1 MSRRFK
7 VGNRWVGEG
16 APCYVIAEAGSNHN
30 GNLEQAATLIDVASS
45 AGADAVKFQGFR
57 ARTLYPETAGK
68 SGYLKDERPIYD
80 IIRAMEMPL
89 EWIPILA
96 KHCASKG
103 VDFICTPFDEGWVEA
118 LDPYVPA
125 FKVASYEL
133 SHVPL
138 LRKVL
143 GCGKPTFISTGASKL
158 DEVEQVVELAR
169 ETGNEQIVLLQC
181 TAAYPTPLQDVN
193 ARALVTMR
201 EATGC
206 LVGLSDHSRDPV
218 VAPVV
223 AVALGAAVIEK
234 HFTQSNW
241 LPGPD
246 QRFAVEPDELKRLVL
261 AVRDAEAVMGTG
273 VKDVLGVENELR
285 AFARRSVFSGRAIK
299 KGERLSEENTL
310 VLRNGI
316 NAPGLPPSEYPRLLG
331 RRATCDIPAGTGIT
345 AAMVE
350 HGPRVP

>member
-1 MSRRFK
+1 
-7 VGNRWVGEG
+7 
-16 APCYVIAEAGSNHN
+16 
-30 GNLEQAATLIDVASS
+30 
-45 AGADAVKFQGFR
+45 
-57 ARTLYPETAGK
+57 
-68 SGYLKDERPIYD
+68 
-80 IIRAMEMPL
+80 MEMPL

-193 ARALVTMR
+193 ARALGVLGAGDQEGR
-201 EATGC
+201 
-206 LVGLSDHSRDPV
+206 
-218 VAPVV
+218 APVRGEHARAAKRNQRAGLTAKRV
-223 AVALGAAVIEK
+223 SAAARAPRDVRYPGRHRNHRGDGGAW
-234 HFTQSNW
+234 TSC
-241 LPGPD
+241 
-246 QRFAVEPDELKRLVL
+246 
-261 AVRDAEAVMGTG
+261 AVRRGWMTPSSSGVGRTTLRRDATRSAS
-273 VKDVLGVENELR
+273 
-285 AFARRSVFSGRAIK
+285 RRSPSR
-299 KGERLSEENTL
+299 NTL
-310 VLRNGI
+310 RGSSDDS
-316 NAPGLPPSEYPRLLG
+316 APTRRGSGSSATATIRWG
-331 RRATCDIPAGTGIT
+331 R
-345 AAMVE
+345 
-350 HGPRVP
+350 